1 MVEKM
6 EKKLLCRHRRLRSAV
21 SRPGPA
27 LEATRPPQS
36 SARPARSPWRLNMDT
51 LGEKPRRLTD
61 TQRRRLRRKRARE
74 RDALRQTGALQALDS
89 ATRALVLNNLKA
101 PRGRPVDPAVPEL
114 RWTSIS
120 RSGDPSG
127 GAAPSG
133 GGLPICD
140 TRQRSSSRAECFKQF
155 SSK

>member
-1 MVEKM
+1 MGKTSSSQH
-6 EKKLLCRHRRLRSAV
+6 LRLRSAV
-21 SRPGPA
+21 VRPTPA
-27 LEATRPPQS
+27 LEAIRLRQS
-36 SARPARSPWRLNMDT
+36 SVHPARNLWRRSLDP
-51 LGEKPRRLTD
+51 LGKTQKRLTD
-61 TQRRRLRRKRARE
+61 TQRRRLRRKRALE

-101 PRGRPVDPAVPEL
+101 PRGRPDGPNDREP
-114 RWTSIS
+114 RWTNIP

-133 GGLPICD
+133 GCLPD
-140 TRQRSSSRAECFKQF
+140 STTGQRSSSRAERFKQF